1 MSDTVV
7 VDVLEQVGEEETA
20 ALARLLPQ
28 LSSSAPPLDAAGLA
42 KVAGHAANTVFI
54 ARSDGEIVGACLLVV
69 FPTTAWMRALLE
81 DVVVDGD
88 RRRGGIGAALVN
100 SAIAG
105 ARAAGAK
112 TLDLTSRPSREA
124 ANRLYAR
131 CGFERRETNVWRREL
146 RS

>member
-1 MSDTVV
+1 MTDAVV
-7 VDVLEQVGEEETA
+7 VEALEQVGAEETA

-28 LSSSAPPLDAAGLA
+28 LSSSAPPLDAASLA
-42 KVAGHAANTVFI
+42 TVAGHAANTVFV
-54 ARSDGEIVGACLLVV
+54 ARSNGEIIGACLLVV
-69 FPTTAWMRALLE
+69 FPTTAGVRALLE
-81 DVVVDGD
+81 DVVVDSE
-88 RRRGGIGAALVN
+88 RRGGGIGSALVN
-100 SAIAG
+100 AAIAG